1 MMLQIWNLCSFF
13 KYISFVNVRIFPDH
27 ISKCAWNSSRLIKT
41 SLAAFWGSFECA
53 LCQVFTRRISTDVS
67 PFNKRTS
74 CLSTSH
80 TPSNKFIFLT
90 IGPWIFTYLYWVG
103 VHIKICL
110 RTLYRYTIKALNK
123 QDLSS
128 QNKIKKIYSENRSPC
143 FFFNYCQP
151 CAIYYHKTTKT
162 WLSYGNSK
170 YISNEININLIL
182 II

>member
-1 MMLQIWNLCSFF
+1 MMLQIWNFCSFF
-13 KYISFVNVRIFPDH
+13 KYISFVNVRIFPGH

-67 PFNKRTS
+67 PFNKCTS

-80 TPSNKFIFLT
+80 TPLNKFISPA
-90 IGPWIFTYLYWVG
+90 IGPWIFMILVMSRNTYQDLPQDF
-103 VHIKICL
+103 ISIN
-110 RTLYRYTIKALNK
+110 TITALNAFK
-123 QDLSS
+123 L
-128 QNKIKKIYSENRSPC
+128 KIKSTVKNSSPC
-143 FFFNYCQP
+143 FFINYCQP
-151 CAIYYHKTTKT
+151 CATYFHKTTKI
-162 WLSYGNSK
+162 WLLYGNSK